1 MWTYYNFPLYFPN
14 NLSANYNTYP
24 IYWIDNV
31 GWFLAAANDTR
42 FLLYSRSRNNISNT
56 CSFFAHYYK
65 SFNGEKSVLIF
76 INLLLRLI
84 HQIQILKNN
93 KFLRSLWCWML
104 SLKVYFHGI
113 CFIHDSCI
121 FNADGFS
128 MLCNDGRNY
137 SVGKKKRNSYLP
149 IIKSWIKL
157 SIEEIILKT
166 S

>member
-1 MWTYYNFPLYFPN
+1 
-14 NLSANYNTYP
+14 
-24 IYWIDNV
+24 
-31 GWFLAAANDTR
+31 
-42 FLLYSRSRNNISNT
+42 
-56 CSFFAHYYK
+56 
-65 SFNGEKSVLIF
+65 
-76 INLLLRLI
+76 
-84 HQIQILKNN
+84 
-93 KFLRSLWCWML
+93 ML

-157 SIEEIILKT
+157 NGSILNIDDEKWKKLDLRASIQFTCL
-166 S
+166 